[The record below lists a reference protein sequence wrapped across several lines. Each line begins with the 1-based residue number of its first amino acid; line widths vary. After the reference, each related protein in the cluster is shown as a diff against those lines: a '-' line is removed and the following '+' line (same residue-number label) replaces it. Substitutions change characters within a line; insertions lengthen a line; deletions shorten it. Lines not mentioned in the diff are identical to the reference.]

1 MASLAKS
8 SSKGKST
15 STFLSKPEPRP
26 KSGSKSLLFD
36 RLIDD
41 TPQATREHPK
51 KVILNRAQVLESIV
65 SEVGRLLNTRLSATA
80 KIYSQYRDQD
90 YGLGLPWMY
99 GIPDF
104 TSIDP
109 ADKTQWA
116 RINALFE
123 KAISYFEPRLKNI
136 NVSLDHFD
144 GQSQRLY
151 VSIRGQVVMKEFQQ
165 PVAFGV
171 EVNNI
176 N

>member
-1 MASLAKS
+1 MVSLAKS
-8 SSKGKST
+8 SSKGKS
-15 STFLSKPEPRP
+15 SSAFLSKPEPKP
-26 KSGSKSLLFD
+26 KKGSKPPLFD

-41 TPQATREHPK
+41 TPQTTREHPK
-51 KVILNRAQVLESIV
+51 KIILNRAQVLESII

-104 TSIDP
+104 TSMDP

-116 RINALFE
+116 RINTLFE
-123 KAISYFEPRLKNI
+123 KAISYFEPRIKNV
-136 NVSLDHFD
+136 NVSLDYFD
-144 GQSQRLY
+144 GQGQRLY